1 MTQLLNDP
9 TRHAFKGRLAEDG
22 FQLGTFVQ
30 IPSPELVELHGLAG
44 FDFVILDMEHG
55 AYGFDELRNLIR
67 AANVRAV
74 SPIVRVAEATRG
86 LISRVMDLGAAGVMV
101 PQIET
106 PLDLK
111 TVVGAVKY
119 PPLGERGYCSGVRAA
134 GYLGE
139 PGFTAYANQQTA
151 VIPLIENPRA
161 VENLDSLLAVPGVDA
176 VMIGP
181 GDLSSAMGRPGDWL
195 SPPVSTVLDDLVSQ
209 IVSRGLPV
217 GMHIKEPAH
226 AEPWLGK
233 GVKFFTYGMD
243 AQLILKHLATIRN
256 SIDIATQR

>member
-1 MTQLLNDP
+1 VIDNP
-9 TRHAFKGRLAEDG
+9 KNYGFKGRLADDG

-67 AANVRAV
+67 AADVRLV
-74 SPIVRVAEATRG
+74 SPIVRTSGVSRG

-106 PLDLK
+106 AQDLEI
-111 TVVGAVKY
+111 VVGAVKY
-119 PPLGERGYCSGVRAA
+119 PPLGKRGYCSGVRAA

-139 PGFTAYANQQTA
+139 PGFTDSTNQRTA
-151 VIPLIENPRA
+151 VIPLIENLEA
-161 VENLDSLLAVPGVDA
+161 VDNLDSLLAVPGVDA
-176 VMIGP
+176 VMVGP

-195 SPPVSTVLDDLVSQ
+195 SPPVSTVLDDLVSR
-209 IVSRGLPV
+209 IVSRGLAV

-226 AEPWLGK
+226 AASWLRK

-243 AQLILKHLATIRN
+243 AQVILKHLGEIRN
-256 SIDIATQR
+256 SIDIAIER